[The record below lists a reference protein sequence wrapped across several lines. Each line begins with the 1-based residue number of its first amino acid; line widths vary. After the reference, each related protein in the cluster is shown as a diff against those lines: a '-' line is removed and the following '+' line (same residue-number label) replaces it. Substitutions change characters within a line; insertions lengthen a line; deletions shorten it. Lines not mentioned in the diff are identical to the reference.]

1 MYSGKQKLAPGTPVR
16 VEENAVIVGQV
27 EDNPYWYE
35 IEYPSGQRDTVSI
48 ARITSYSDEPR
59 ALLDPCGDITIL
71 QPRLS
76 AAGAVNLYHWLR
88 TNLPDLAP
96 LVNVGSG
103 EDSELSA
110 NV

>member
-16 VEENAVIVGQV
+16 VEENAVIVGPV

-35 IEYPSGQRDTVSI
+35 IEYPSGQRNTVSI

-88 TNLPDLAP
+88 TNIADLDA
-96 LVNVGSG
+96 LA
-103 EDSELSA
+103 SEASA
-110 NV
+110 DV